1 MKIKSITSAV
11 LAGCLLAAS
20 VFSLSGCGKAEKSKT
35 EEDSAY
41 YSSSFSTI
49 KWPNSTLAKMLPAP
63 KSTTGLIDNDSSK
76 WLKVYIGD
84 TTQEQYESYV
94 SSCQEKGFTE
104 NYDNGTD
111 YKNRPYYRAENS
123 EGYRLELE
131 YHKEDEANDYHPL
144 KDTMTIELQTPREKE
159 TKPKTEKPTEKPTQK
174 PTQAPAKESESS
186 ESKQESKSDTD
197 SGSVTPTFKET
208 MDSYETFFDSYIE
221 FMNKYKENPSDLT
234 LLSEYADYMSKYS
247 DYMSKL
253 SAIDTKN
260 LSAADLAYYTEVHAR
275 ILKKIANVGQ

>member
-131 YHKEDEANDYHPL
+131 YHKEDETNDYHPL

-159 TKPKTEKPTEKPTQK
+159 TEPKTEKPTEKPTQK
-174 PTQAPAKESESS
+174 PTQAPAKVSESS

-197 SGSVTPTFKET
+197 SGSVSPTFKET

-221 FMNKYKENPSDLT
+221 FMNKYKENPSDLS

-275 ILKKIANVGQ
+275 ILKKIANAGQ

>member
-11 LAGCLLAAS
+11 IAGCLLAAS
-20 VFSLSGCGKAEKSKT
+20 VFSLSGCFNANKKG
-35 EEDSAY
+35 Y
-41 YSSSFSTI
+41 YSDSFSTI

-159 TKPKTEKPTEKPTQK
+159 TEPKTEKPTEKPTQK

-197 SGSVTPTFKET
+197 SGSVSPSFKET

-275 ILKKIANVGQ
+275 ILKKIANAGQ

>member
-11 LAGCLLAAS
+11 IAGCLLATS
-20 VFSLSGCGKAEKSKT
+20 VSSLSGCGKAEKSKT

-159 TKPKTEKPTEKPTQK
+159 TEPKTEKPTEKPTQK

-186 ESKQESKSDTD
+186 ESEQESKSDTD
-197 SGSVTPTFKET
+197 SGSVSPSFKET
-208 MDSYETFFDSYIE
+208 MDSYETFFDGYIE

>member
-11 LAGCLLAAS
+11 IAGCLLAAS

-104 NYDNGTD
+104 SYDNGTD

-159 TKPKTEKPTEKPTQK
+159 TEPKTEKPTEKPTQK

-197 SGSVTPTFKET
+197 SGSVTPSFKET

-275 ILKKIANVGQ
+275 ILKKIVNVGQ

>member
-1 MKIKSITSAV
+1 MKIKSITSAA
-11 LAGCLLAAS
+11 LACCLLATS
-20 VFSLSGCGKAEKSKT
+20 VFSLTGCGKAEKIKT

-159 TKPKTEKPTEKPTQK
+159 TEPKTEKPTEKPTQK
-174 PTQAPAKESESS
+174 PTQAPAKESENS

-197 SGSVTPTFKET
+197 SGSVSPSFKET

-247 DYMSKL
+247 DCMSKL

>member
-11 LAGCLLAAS
+11 IAGCLLAAS

-159 TKPKTEKPTEKPTQK
+159 TEPKTEKPTEKPTQK

-197 SGSVTPTFKET
+197 SGSVTPSFKET

-275 ILKKIANVGQ
+275 ILKKIANAGQ

>member
-11 LAGCLLAAS
+11 LVCCLLAAS
-20 VFSLSGCGKAEKSKT
+20 VFSLSGCFNANKKG
-35 EEDSAY
+35 Y
-41 YSSSFSTI
+41 YSDSFSTI
-49 KWPNSTLAKMLPAP
+49 KWPDSTLGKMLPTP
-63 KSTTGLIDNDSSK
+63 ESTTGLIETDRSD
-76 WLKVYIGD
+76 WLDVYIGD
-84 TTQEQYESYV
+84 TTQEQFDSYV
-94 SSCQEKGFTE
+94 NSCKEKGFTV
-104 NYDNGTD
+104 NYDSGTTYD
-111 YKNRPYYRAENS
+111 KCPYYRAENS
-123 EGYRLELE
+123 EGYRLDLE
-131 YHKEDEANDYHPL
+131 YHKEDEPKGFRPL
-144 KDTMTIELQTPREKE
+144 KEAMRIELQTPYVEE
-159 TKPKTEKPTEKPTQK
+159 TEPKTEKPTEKPTQK

-275 ILKKIANVGQ
+275 ILKKIANVSA

>member
-1 MKIKSITSAV
+1 MKIKSITSAII
-11 LAGCLLAAS
+11 AGCLLAAS

-159 TKPKTEKPTEKPTQK
+159 TEPKTEKPTEKPTQK
-174 PTQAPAKESESS
+174 PTQAPAKEFESS

-197 SGSVTPTFKET
+197 SGSVSPSFKET

-221 FMNKYKENPSDLT
+221 FMNKYKENPSDLS

>member
-11 LAGCLLAAS
+11 IAGCLLAAS

-144 KDTMTIELQTPREKE
+144 KNTMTIELQTPREKE
-159 TKPKTEKPTEKPTQK
+159 TEPKTEKPTEKPTQK

-197 SGSVTPTFKET
+197 SGSVSPSFKET

-221 FMNKYKENPSDLT
+221 FMNKYKQNPSDLS

-275 ILKKIANVGQ
+275 ILKKIANAGQ

>member
-11 LAGCLLAAS
+11 LACCLLAAS

-159 TKPKTEKPTEKPTQK
+159 TEPKTEKPTEKPTQK

-221 FMNKYKENPSDLT
+221 FMNKYKENPSDLS
-234 LLSEYADYMSKYS
+234 LLSEYTDYMSKYS

-275 ILKKIANVGQ
+275 ILKKIANAGQ

>member
-11 LAGCLLAAS
+11 LACCLLAAS
-20 VFSLSGCGKAEKSKT
+20 VFSLSGCFNANKNG
-35 EEDSAY
+35 Y
-41 YSSSFSTI
+41 YSDSFSTI
-49 KWPNSTLAKMLPAP
+49 KWPDSTLAKLLPVP
-63 KSTTGLIDNDSSK
+63 ESNTGIIDNDSAD
-76 WLKVYIGD
+76 WLKIYIGN
-84 TTQEQYESYV
+84 TTQEQYENYV
-94 SSCQEKGFTE
+94 KSCKEKGFTE
-104 NYDNGTD
+104 NYDSGTILE
-111 YKNRPYYRAENS
+111 NRLYYRAENS
-123 EGYRLELE
+123 NGYRLELE
-131 YHKEDEANDYHPL
+131 YHTEDKPERFRPL
-144 KDTMTIELQTPREKE
+144 KDTMTIELHTPYKEE
-159 TKPKTEKPTEKPTQK
+159 TKPATEKPTEKPTQK

-186 ESKQESKSDTD
+186 EIKQESKSDTD

-234 LLSEYADYMSKYS
+234 LLSEYANYMSKYS

>member
-1 MKIKSITSAV
+1 M
-11 LAGCLLAAS
+11 LAAS

-131 YHKEDEANDYHPL
+131 YHKEDETNDYHPL

-159 TKPKTEKPTEKPTQK
+159 TEPKTEKPSEKPTQK

-221 FMNKYKENPSDLT
+221 FMNKYKQNPSDLT

-275 ILKKIANVGQ
+275 ILKKIANVSE

>member
-1 MKIKSITSAV
+1 
-11 LAGCLLAAS
+11 
-20 VFSLSGCGKAEKSKT
+20 
-35 EEDSAY
+35 
-41 YSSSFSTI
+41 
-49 KWPNSTLAKMLPAP
+49 MLPAP

-84 TTQEQYESYV
+84 TTQDQYESYV

-159 TKPKTEKPTEKPTQK
+159 TEPQTEKPTEKPTQK

-197 SGSVTPTFKET
+197 SGSVSPSFKET

-221 FMNKYKENPSDLT
+221 FMNKYKENPSDLS

-275 ILKKIANVGQ
+275 ILKKIANVGE